1 MKNPLT
7 LGVVIGRFQVPDLH
21 EGHRHLID
29 TAFRRSDAVLIL
41 IGSRKGFPTDRNPLP
56 YRVREAMLRDAYPD
70 AVILELPDHP
80 SNESWSETVDRIVAE
95 TAPGAEAMLYG
106 SRDSF
111 VGSYSGTHPIIVIP
125 ELGHHSGTGL
135 RDEAGKTTRT
145 STDFRAGLIHA
156 QYVREPISYQ
166 TVDIAVVRHG
176 DQAVL
181 LGKKSVSEGL
191 WLIGGFVD
199 PKDRSLEQAA
209 LRELS
214 EEAGKLNTHELHY
227 LGSYRMNDFRYRGES
242 DLIMTALF
250 AAYHLSGNPCAHDDI
265 EAVEWVPFRKLV
277 DRVDPEHRILAERV
291 VQFIENGR

>member
-1 MKNPLT
+1 MDTLLT

-21 EGHRHLID
+21 EGHRYLID
-29 TAFRRSDAVLIL
+29 TALRRSDAVLIL
-41 IGSRKGFPTDRNPLP
+41 IGSRKGFPTERNPLP

-70 AVILELPDHP
+70 AVIRELPDHP
-80 SNESWSETVDRIVAE
+80 SNESWSETVDRLIAE
-95 TAPGAEAMLYG
+95 TAPDAEAMFYG

-111 VGSYSGTHPIIVIP
+111 ISSYSGKHPIIVIP
-125 ELGHHSGTGL
+125 QLGRHSGTEL
-135 RDEAGKTTRT
+135 RNEAGKTIRA
-145 STDFRAGLIHA
+145 STDFRTGLIHA
-156 QYVREPISYQ
+156 QHIREPISYQ

-214 EEAGKLNTHELHY
+214 EEAGRLNTHELHY